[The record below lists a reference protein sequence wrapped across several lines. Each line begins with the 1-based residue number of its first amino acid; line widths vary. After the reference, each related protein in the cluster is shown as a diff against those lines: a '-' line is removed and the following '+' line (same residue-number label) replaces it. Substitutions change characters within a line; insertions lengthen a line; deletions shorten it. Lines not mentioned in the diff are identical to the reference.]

1 MSVKLIIEK
10 IPDLQSLYAKQMRL
24 LLSAAEIVT
33 NKAPSLADAATDAE
47 LEALIRRHG
56 VESDGQAA
64 RLREIL
70 NQITQDREPVK
81 CKSIYALFD
90 EAFDWTQDATS
101 EAVRDVALSVAARRI
116 LHYELAAWEAVL
128 QFALAL
134 ERETDAQ
141 AIEASI
147 REVSDADAHLS
158 RITDRTNPAAKKK
171 TF

>member
-1 MSVKLIIEK
+1 MSVRFIVEK

-33 NKAPSLADAATDAE
+33 NKAPSLADAANDAE
-47 LEALIRRHG
+47 LEAILRRHG
-56 VESDGQAA
+56 VETDVQAT

-70 NQITQDREPVK
+70 AQITEDREPVK

-90 EAFDWTQDATS
+90 EAFDWTQDATGD
-101 EAVRDVALSVAARRI
+101 AVRDVALSVAARRI
-116 LHYELAAWEAVL
+116 LHYELAAWEGVR

-134 ERETDAQ
+134 GRENDANVLEQ
-141 AIEASI
+141 SI
-147 REVSDADAHLS
+147 HEVSGADLQLS